1 MEFESVI
8 LWLDREDVKNTISQ
22 KSNTLNIT
30 YSFPEQKF
38 ILETIHIMNS
48 ILTNPKDYTV
58 SFKEL
63 QIIQIKHEIFTNFA
77 KDKLIFKC
85 KYK

>member
-1 MEFESVI
+1 MELKSVR

-30 YSFPEQKF
+30 YSFAEKKI
-38 ILETIHIMNS
+38 ILERIQHMNS

-63 QIIQIKHEIFTNFA
+63 QTIQIKHEMFTNFA
-77 KDKLIFKC
+77 KDKKKWIN
-85 KYK
+85 

>member
-1 MEFESVI
+1 MELKSVR

-30 YSFPEQKF
+30 YSFAEQKF

-48 ILTNPKDYTV
+48 ILTNHKDYTV
-58 SFKEL
+58 SFEEL
-63 QIIQIKHEIFTNFA
+63 QTIKSKHEIFTNFA
-77 KDKLIFKC
+77 KDKKWIN
-85 KYK
+85 

>member
-1 MEFESVI
+1 MELKSVR

-30 YSFPEQKF
+30 YSFAEQKF

-63 QIIQIKHEIFTNFA
+63 QTIQIKHEMFTNFA
-77 KDKLIFKC
+77 KDKKKWIN
-85 KYK
+85 